1 MRLKHLF
8 LSLGLIVCTS
18 ALAATALL
26 NKPAD
31 PYFAEFHPLKSSAPA
46 QHLKKNDRLAICGD
60 SITEQ
65 KMYSRIMET
74 YLTVCTPELNVSV
87 RQFGWGGEHASGF
100 LARMTND
107 CLRFEPTIATTCYG
121 MNDHQ
126 YQPYKDR
133 IGRTYRENSTAI
145 VKAFKAHGA
154 RVVLGSPG
162 CVGRKEKWSAEA
174 LNLSLCNLRNIDVE
188 IAEQEKVGFADVFW
202 PMLTSGFK
210 ANAIHGNDYT
220 VAGKDAVHPGW
231 AGHAIMAY
239 AFLHALGLDGDIGT
253 FTVDLKSNKARV
265 SKGHK
270 VVSCRNGEIE
280 VRSFRYPFVVG
291 DGDPAK
297 DDNILSGTTLV
308 PFNQEL
314 NRLMLVVKHPQ
325 AAAYQVTW
333 GEEKKIF
340 SAEQLTQGINLAAEF
355 PRNPFSDAFKRVDQA
370 VAAKQDFETKQI
382 KKAFRSAEA
391 KADMEGVA
399 ARTEQERASLV
410 AAVKA
415 AFVPVTHT
423 LKISPQY
430 AENPANA
437 NP

>member
-1 MRLKHLF
+1 MRLKQAL

-18 ALAATALL
+18 VLAANSLL
-26 NKPAD
+26 PKPTD
-31 PYFAEFHPLKSSAPA
+31 PYFAGFQPWKSSAPA

-74 YLTVCTPELNVSV
+74 YLTVCAPELKVSV
-87 RQFGWGGEHASGF
+87 RQFGWGGERAPGF

-107 CLRFEPTIATTCYG
+107 CLRFMPIIATTCYG
-121 MNDHQ
+121 MNDHE
-126 YQPYKDR
+126 YRPYEER
-133 IGRTYRENSTAI
+133 IGRTYREKSTAI

-162 CVGRKEKWSAEA
+162 CVGRRDKWSAEA

-188 IAEQEKVGFADVFW
+188 IGEQEKVGFADVFW
-202 PMLTSGFK
+202 PMLTGGFT
-210 ANAIHGNDYT
+210 ANLKYGDNYA

-270 VVSCRNGEIE
+270 LMSCKDGEVEI
-280 VRSFRYPFVVG
+280 RSFRYPFVLG

-314 NRLMLVVKHPQ
+314 NRLTLVVKHPQ
-325 AAAYQVTW
+325 AAAYQVGW
-333 GEEKKIF
+333 GEEKKVF

-355 PRNPFSDAFKRVDQA
+355 PRNPFSDAFKKVDQA

-382 KKAFRSAEA
+382 KKIFRSAEA
-391 KADMEGVA
+391 KADMEGTVA
-399 ARTEQERASLV
+399 KTEQERASLV
-410 AAVKA
+410 AAVEA
-415 AFVPVTHT
+415 AFSPVTHR
-423 LKISPQY
+423 LKITAQ
-430 AENPANA
+430 
-437 NP
+437 